1 MIEII
6 RTLVIASR
14 YRLTT
19 HARFSLQSRKISVD
33 DIEDVF
39 KVGKIIEKH
48 IDDFGYECY
57 LIYGERFNG
66 DPIHIGCKMVEDYLQ
81 INTVYFPYEE
91 FWEDNWQ
98 RRKKR

>member
-1 MIEII
+1 M
-6 RTLVIASR
+6 AGR
-14 YRLTT
+14 YRLTK
-19 HARFSLQSRKISVD
+19 HARFSSQSRKISVN

-39 KVGKIIEKH
+39 RVGKIIEKH

-66 DPIHIGCKMVEDYLQ
+66 DHIHIGCKIVEDYLQ

-91 FWEDNWQ
+91 LWEDDWQ
-98 RRKKR
+98 RRKIR